1 MFTVFFAEL
10 IWHTILPYFDLQANK
25 YISLPGI
32 FDFIELPYEGNFT
45 KNDILTMAFMLD
57 NYKENKNSFQLI
69 PNNCSNLLHFSF
81 ACLSYSNNIEDE
93 YIFLFDQNNF
103 TTGRSWKESAKL
115 CHNIGGYLPQF
126 ESKEKLNAFVALIKS
141 EDIPVLEAIYIGL
154 QAKFKVI

>member
-1 MFTVFFAEL
+1 MFIVFFTEL
-10 IWHTILPYFDLQANK
+10 IWRTKLPHFDLQANK

-45 KNDILTMAFMLD
+45 KNDILTVAFMLD
-57 NYKENKNSFQLI
+57 NYKENENSFQLI
-69 PNNCSNLLHFSF
+69 PNNCSNLLNLSF
-81 ACLSYSNNIEDE
+81 ACLSYSNDIKDE

-103 TTGRSWKESAKL
+103 TIGRSWKESAKL
-115 CHNIGGYLPQF
+115 CQNIDGYLPQF

-154 QAKFKVI
+154 QAKLKVI